1 MTEMLKDEAS
11 RTKFVND
18 SVQFLRKFE
27 FDGLDLDFECMFI
40 FNPIISYYFFLL
52 VFIDPGV
59 NHTETNRISPPEDKQ
74 RFTELCK
81 V

>member
-27 FDGLDLDFECMFI
+27 FDGLDLDFECTSLILM
-40 FNPIISYYFFLL
+40 L
-52 VFIDPGV
+52 
-59 NHTETNRISPPEDKQ
+59 
-74 RFTELCK
+74 
-81 V
+81 

>member
-40 FNPIISYYFFLL
+40 FNPIISYYFY
-52 VFIDPGV
+52 FIGFYRSWCEPHG
-59 NHTETNRISPPEDKQ
+59 NKSYFPTR
-74 RFTELCK
+74 R
-81 V
+81 